1 MSKVLL
7 PLKGCEK
14 VGLLGLGTS
23 TRGVLRVL
31 ARYGIG
37 TVTLRTGR
45 EEAMCLSP
53 SLAVRSYTGGALYD
67 DLSEDILFFSPSAR
81 REDARLRTA
90 AARGCRFSSD
100 AELFFDNVRSPVF
113 AVTGSDGK
121 STTATLASLFLSG
134 AGRDVRLAGNIG
146 VALSPILLSEGRDT
160 VTVAEL
166 SSFQLQYF
174 TPRTRRAVITN
185 LTPNHLNWH
194 RDFSEYKEAKSHIL
208 TYADD
213 AVLSADDAGCVS
225 LFSAVGVRPFAV
237 FSVKEGVSSLL
248 RFRARHILTLSE
260 EAICLDGR
268 RLLPLSEIRLAGEY
282 NVRNFM
288 AAIALTLGY
297 TDKER
302 ILSVA
307 RTFSGIAHRAET
319 IAVRGGVRYVD
330 SSVDSSPSRTLATL
344 CAMEEPPILLL
355 GGRGKGVPFDTLVP
369 ALLSRTREVILFGET
384 GEEVSSLIAA
394 SEKKDKPPVLRA
406 KNFRDAVRLAVETA
420 TRGDTVLLSPAST
433 SFDEFRNFE
442 ERGDT
447 FREEVLALTKE
458 LPTGI

>member
-1 MSKVLL
+1 
-7 PLKGCEK
+7 
-14 VGLLGLGTS
+14 
-23 TRGVLRVL
+23 
-31 ARYGIG
+31 
-37 TVTLRTGR
+37 
-45 EEAMCLSP
+45 
-53 SLAVRSYTGGALYD
+53 
-67 DLSEDILFFSPSAR
+67 
-81 REDARLRTA
+81 
-90 AARGCRFSSD
+90 
-100 AELFFDNVRSPVF
+100 
-113 AVTGSDGK
+113 
-121 STTATLASLFLSG
+121 
-134 AGRDVRLAGNIG
+134 
-146 VALSPILLSEGRDT
+146 
-160 VTVAEL
+160 
-166 SSFQLQYF
+166 
-174 TPRTRRAVITN
+174 
-185 LTPNHLNWH
+185 
-194 RDFSEYKEAKSHIL
+194 
-208 TYADD
+208 
-213 AVLSADDAGCVS
+213 
-225 LFSAVGVRPFAV
+225 
-237 FSVKEGVSSLL
+237 
-248 RFRARHILTLSE
+248 
-260 EAICLDGR
+260 
-268 RLLPLSEIRLAGEY
+268 
-282 NVRNFM
+282 M